1 MRLGKA
7 RRRSQYGSGL
17 GICLFLLPGVGVYTT
32 LMLYPS
38 LLSLYYSV
46 LDWEGGPVSRAPFV
60 GLDNFREAFDD
71 PVVADALGNNA
82 RVLFLNWAF
91 QLPLALILAFTLAR
105 LRHGAALYRFLF
117 FIPVILPV
125 ATLALLWRF
134 IFSGNQY
141 GLLNNT
147 LREVGQ
153 DEWIRPWLSAD
164 GVVQWTTSFPTAWQ
178 FIGFFMVIFLA
189 ALAGIP
195 EEYYEAAA
203 LDGAGAWRQLVDI
216 TLPSIKPVYV
226 SAMIL
231 ALQIALG
238 AYIYPVLMTEGG
250 PLHRSETLIS
260 YSLYLLWVKRT
271 WGYGSAI
278 AALTFL
284 LTIVVSTL
292 IWRLGRRQE
301 RLVLR

>member
-1 MRLGKA
+1 M
-7 RRRSQYGSGL
+7 
-17 GICLFLLPGVGVYTT
+17 
-32 LMLYPS
+32 
-38 LLSLYYSV
+38 
-46 LDWEGGPVSRAPFV
+46 
-60 GLDNFREAFDD
+60 
-71 PVVADALGNNA
+71 
-82 RVLFLNWAF
+82 
-91 QLPLALILAFTLAR
+91 
-105 LRHGAALYRFLF
+105 
-117 FIPVILPV
+117 
-125 ATLALLWRF
+125 
-134 IFSGNQY
+134 
-141 GLLNNT
+141 
-147 LREVGQ
+147 GQ

-164 GVVQWTTSFPTAWQ
+164 GIVQWTTSFPTAWQ

-292 IWRLGRRQE
+292 IWRIGRRQE
-301 RLVLR
+301 RLVIR